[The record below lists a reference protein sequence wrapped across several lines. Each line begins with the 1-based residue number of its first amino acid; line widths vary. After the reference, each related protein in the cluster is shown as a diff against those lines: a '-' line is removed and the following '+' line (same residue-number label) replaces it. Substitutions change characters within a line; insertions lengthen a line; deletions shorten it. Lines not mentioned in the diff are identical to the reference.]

1 MKAAIFYWPDWRPEG
16 WGQLRDLGAS
26 VPTSTSSPKSVQ
38 RTWALILEI
47 GSGDKDPHL
56 WDTGTLEMS
65 SLITG
70 HHLCHICAV

>member
-1 MKAAIFYWPDWRPEG
+1 MGTAQG
-16 WGQLRDLGAS
+16 LVGAS

-38 RTWALILEI
+38 RTWALI
-47 GSGDKDPHL
+47 GSGGKDPHL

-65 SLITG
+65 SLIIG